1 MEISRE
7 FHKEIGDMHTVLSWK
22 VKAKSVSIRLPGDA
36 SAIYSEVIDR
46 VVVEI
51 YPDKKIYIYD
61 SLGNYLCEYSIV
73 DKEGYQFRGLNRNK
87 KSKSGIAL
95 LYHPLRAGLGN
106 EWNDT
111 EQYEFIL
118 DELRPVGKK
127 LDIYR

>member
-1 MEISRE
+1 MEIKRD
-7 FHKEIGDMHTVLSWK
+7 FQKDVGNMHTVLSWK
-22 VKAKSVSIRLPGDA
+22 VNAENISIKLLGDA
-36 SAIYSEVIDR
+36 SAVYSELIDSIAVEIYSE
-46 VVVEI
+46 
-51 YPDKKIYIYD
+51 KKIHLYD
-61 SLGNYLCEYSIV
+61 SLGNYLSEYPIV
-73 DKEGYQFRGLNRNK
+73 DKDGYQFRGLNRNK

-118 DELRPVGKK
+118 DELGPVGEK